1 MDPQKS
7 QSGFTILEIVITLI
21 VASILGAIFLEFM
34 GTSVQKSYVPV
45 QNARKTLEIN
55 EILELMNAD
64 YRKLIRESS
73 TPLEEFRT
81 KVESLAYAG
90 GDYTF
95 ETTYVAFND
104 VIDSSTVQDADENA
118 EQRVLK
124 VKITHGGR
132 SITTLFTR

>member
-1 MDPQKS
+1 MNPQKY

-45 QNARKTLEIN
+45 ENARKTLAIN

-81 KVESLAYAG
+81 RVESLAYAG

-95 ETTYVAFND
+95 ETAYVAFTD
-104 VIDSSTVQDADENA
+104 EIDSATFQDVDENA
-118 EQRVLK
+118 ENRVFK